1 MKQNIIKKI
10 LLSCVATVAPL
21 LLLAQA
27 PAAAPSAG
35 PVIDFNWILITIAFI
50 LLLPIFILSNTFIY
64 ALKEDLK
71 KKANAAKKAG
81 AVIFFLSLSTLS
93 EAKTFNANDLSNSWL
108 SWLLTGVI
116 CVETILIVFFSIQT
130 IKLLKPGSEEAEE
143 EEESLQTESWLTKTW
158 NKMNRFKP
166 LTEEGDI
173 DTGHE
178 YDGIR
183 ELNNVTPPWFITT
196 FVLSIIIAAVYLI
209 RYHVVKSAPLQ
220 IEEFNIE
227 MAAADSAK
235 TKQLAVQGNNIDE
248 NTVVMLGA
256 SDIDAGKLLFT
267 NSCVACHA
275 AHGGSM
281 TGGVGPNLTDEYWIH
296 GGSIKDIFKTIKYGW
311 PEKGMIAWQNNFSPK
326 QMAQLASF
334 VKSLQGTNPAGAK
347 EPQGELYSETA
358 AAAPAAADS
367 TMK

>member
-27 PAAAPSAG
+27 PAAAPNPG
-35 PVIDFNWILITIAFI
+35 PAIDFNWILITIAFI
-50 LLLPIFILSNTFIY
+50 LLLPIYILSNTFIY

-71 KKANAAKKAG
+71 KKANTAKKAG
-81 AVIFFLSLSTLS
+81 AVIYLLSLSTLS
-93 EAKTFNANDLSNSWL
+93 EAKSFNANDLPNSWL

-116 CVETILIVFFSIQT
+116 FIETIMIVFFSIQT
-130 IKLLKPGSEEAEE
+130 IKLLKPNLEEVEVEGAEPE
-143 EEESLQTESWLTKTW
+143 EGALTRIW
-158 NKMNRFKP
+158 NKMNSFKP

-173 DTGHE
+173 DTGHD

-196 FVLSIIIAAVYLI
+196 FVLSIIFAAVYLV

-220 IEEFNIE
+220 VEEFNIE

-235 TKQLAVQGNNIDE
+235 AKQLSVQGNNIDE

-256 SDIDAGKLLFT
+256 SDIEAGKLLFT

-296 GGSIKDIFKTIKYGW
+296 GGSVKDIFKTIKYGW
-311 PEKGMIAWQNNFSPK
+311 PEKGMISWQNNFSPK

-334 VKSLQGTNPAGAK
+334 VKSLKGSNPAGAK

>member
-10 LLSCVATVAPL
+10 LLSCVATAAPL

-27 PAAAPSAG
+27 PAAASNAG
-35 PVIDFNWILITIAFI
+35 PALDFNWILITIAFI
-50 LLLPIFILSNTFIY
+50 LLLPIYILSNTFLY

-81 AVIFFLSLSTLS
+81 AIIFLLSLSTLS
-93 EAKTFNANDLSNSWL
+93 EAKSLNANDLSNSWL

-130 IKLLKPGSEEAEE
+130 IKLLKPNSEEVETEDAVQ
-143 EEESLQTESWLTKTW
+143 EESTLTRIW
-158 NKMNRFKP
+158 NKMNSFKP

-183 ELNNVTPPWFITT
+183 ELNNVTPPWFITG
-196 FVLSIIIAAVYLI
+196 FVLSILFAGVYLY
-209 RYHVVKSAPLQ
+209 RYHIGKTAPLQ

-235 TKQLAVQGNNIDE
+235 AKLLSTQGNNIDE

-256 SDIDAGKLLFT
+256 SDIEAGKALFANT
-267 NSCVACHA
+267 CVACHGP
-275 AHGGSM
+275 HGGSM
-281 TGGVGPNLTDEYWIH
+281 AGGVGPNLTDEYWIH
-296 GGSIKDIFKTIKYGW
+296 GGSIQDIFKTIKYGW
-311 PEKGMIAWQNNFSPK
+311 PEKGMISWQNNFSPK

-334 VKSLQGTNPAGAK
+334 VKSLKGTNPAGAK
-347 EPQGELYSETA
+347 EPQGEVYSETA